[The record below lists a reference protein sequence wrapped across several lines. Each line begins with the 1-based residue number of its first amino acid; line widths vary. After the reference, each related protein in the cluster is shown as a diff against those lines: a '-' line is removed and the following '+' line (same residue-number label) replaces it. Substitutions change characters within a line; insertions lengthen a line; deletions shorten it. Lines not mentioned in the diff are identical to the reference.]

1 MKTCKH
7 YERLISERLGQ
18 TLAAE
23 RERELEAH
31 LACCEPCRTLADE
44 LARAQALLK
53 SLPERETS
61 PQFMSALRAR
71 LESVRQP
78 PLIVR
83 RLRAGLRAGLDLVV
97 RPRHAWQPAAVAAFV
112 VVVVTGA
119 FVAAGLRPSA
129 APGAPGEVIVERSG
143 GGTYSEPL
151 DDSYFDR
158 AHESFRDDQPYAV
171 DAGWR
176 LATYE
181 VDH

>member
-7 YERLISERLGQ
+7 YERLISERLDQ

-23 RERELEAH
+23 RERELAAH
-31 LACCEPCRTLADE
+31 LASCEPCRTLADE
-44 LARAQALLK
+44 LARTQALLK
-53 SLPERETS
+53 SLPERQTS

-78 PLIVR
+78 PLLVR
-83 RLRAGLRAGLDLVV
+83 RLRAWLRGGLDLIV
-97 RPRHAWQPAAVAAFV
+97 RPRYVWQPAAVATLV
-112 VVVVTGA
+112 VAAVAGA
-119 FVAAGLRPSA
+119 FVAGHLRPSA
-129 APGAPGEVIVERSG
+129 APGTPGEVIAER
-143 GGTYSEPL
+143 PL
-151 DDSYFDR
+151 DDNYFDR
-158 AHESFRDDQPYAV
+158 THESFRPDQPYAV